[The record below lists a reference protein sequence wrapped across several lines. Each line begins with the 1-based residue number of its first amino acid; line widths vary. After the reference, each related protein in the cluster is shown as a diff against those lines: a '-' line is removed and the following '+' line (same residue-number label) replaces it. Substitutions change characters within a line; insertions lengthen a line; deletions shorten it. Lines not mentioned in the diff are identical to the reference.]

1 MTAKQI
7 VDTHNQSCRRPQTD
21 GKTDPVDMPNSTSA
35 VVRTQ
40 TWLKATAVYRE
51 PRVIA
56 ILLLG
61 FSSGMPLALTAGTL
75 AIWMA
80 EVGVDLTTIG
90 LFAVVAT
97 PYSLKFLWAPII
109 DRMPLPWLTRR
120 LGRRRAW
127 LLLTQIGLIA
137 AIFLLGESDPIAKPV
152 MTALAALL
160 VAFASASQDIV
171 VDAFRIES
179 LDERQLGAGAAMY
192 VFGYRLAMLVSG
204 AGALWAATHVSWAET
219 YALMAAL
226 ILVGV
231 VTTLAC
237 REPEKRSDERSAA
250 LEAWG
255 ATHLHRE
262 DRLSHGDATARQT
275 ALAIA
280 GIVAIVLTVLRRRFY
295 RSAEWIYDAVVCP
308 FAEFMTRR
316 GWVVILLFVVFFKFG
331 DTLAG
336 AMTNPFLVKIGFTK
350 IEIAEIAKVFGFGA
364 TMAGLFL
371 GGALINGAG
380 IVRSLWVTGILQ
392 LVSNLMFAVQAAAGA
407 NLSLLA
413 LTIGFENLASGMG
426 TAAFIAYLSSL
437 CNISYTATQY
447 ALLTSFMAVARTWL
461 SAPSG
466 WLVEHVDW
474 ASAAYSVVGSL
485 PGSIAEQI
493 NWIGFFLLT
502 TVAALPG
509 LALLAWVTS
518 RTKSAVATASAE

>member
-1 MTAKQI
+1 
-7 VDTHNQSCRRPQTD
+7 
-21 GKTDPVDMPNSTSA
+21 MPNSTSA
-35 VVRTQ
+35 VVRTRS
-40 TWLKATAVYRE
+40 WLKATAVYRE

-61 FSSGMPLALTAGTL
+61 FSSGVPLALTAGTL

-97 PYSLKFLWAPII
+97 PYSLKFLWAPIV

-120 LGRRRAW
+120 LGRRRSW
-127 LLLTQIGLIA
+127 LLLTQVGLIG
-137 AIFLLGESDPIAKPV
+137 AIFILGGSDPVAAPF
-152 MTALAALL
+152 MTAFAALL

-179 LDERQLGAGAAMY
+179 LGEEQLGAGAAMY

-204 AGALWAATHVSWAET
+204 AGALFAASHVSWAET
-219 YALMAAL
+219 YTLMAAL

-231 VTTLAC
+231 VTTLVS
-237 REPEKRSDERSAA
+237 REPVRR
-250 LEAWG
+250 LEA
-255 ATHLHRE
+255 
-262 DRLSHGDATARQT
+262 SATAAVGLGRRT
-275 ALAIA
+275 LDRM
-280 GIVAIVLTVLRRRFY
+280 GID
-295 RSAEWIYDAVVCP
+295 SARMRAATDWVVDAVINP

-316 GWVVILLFVVFFKFG
+316 GWIVILLFVVFFKFG

-336 AMTNPFLVKIGFTK
+336 AMTNPFLVKIGFSK

-407 NLSLLA
+407 NLSMLA
-413 LTIGFENLASGMG
+413 FTIGFENLASGMG

-474 ASAAYSVVGSL
+474 ASAAHGLVGTLSGSV
-485 PGSIAEQI
+485 AEQI

-518 RTKSAVATASAE
+518 RTKVATATVSAE

>member
-1 MTAKQI
+1 
-7 VDTHNQSCRRPQTD
+7 
-21 GKTDPVDMPNSTSA
+21 MPNSTSA
-35 VVRTQ
+35 LVRTRA
-40 TWLKATAVYRE
+40 WLKATAVYRE

-61 FSSGMPLALTAGTL
+61 FSSGVPLALTAGTL
-75 AIWMA
+75 AIWMT

-97 PYSLKFLWAPII
+97 PYSLKFLWAPLI
-109 DRMPLPWLTRR
+109 DRVPIPWLTRR
-120 LGRRRAW
+120 LGRRRGW
-127 LLLTQIGLIA
+127 LLLTQFALIGS
-137 AIFLLGESDPIAKPV
+137 IFWLGGSDPGAAPF
-152 MTALAALL
+152 MTALAALV

-179 LDERQLGAGAAMY
+179 LDEEQLGAGAAMY
-192 VFGYRLAMLVSG
+192 VFGYRVAMLVSG
-204 AGALWAATHVSWAET
+204 AGALWAASHMSWAAT
-219 YALMAAL
+219 YTVMAAL

-231 VTTLAC
+231 LTTLMS
-237 REPEKRSDERSAA
+237 REPSHETRAFSSTVAA
-250 LEAWG
+250 LGDRA
-255 ATHLHRE
+255 L
-262 DRLSHGDATARQT
+262 DRL
-275 ALAIA
+275 
-280 GIVAIVLTVLRRRFY
+280 GIMSRGMHQAAAWIV
-295 RSAEWIYDAVVCP
+295 DAVINP
-308 FAEFMTRR
+308 FAEFMSRR

-350 IEIAEIAKVFGFGA
+350 TEIAEIAKVFGFGA

-380 IVRSLWVTGILQ
+380 IIRSLWITGILQ

-407 NLSLLA
+407 NLPLLA
-413 LTIGFENLASGMG
+413 VTIGFENLASGMG

-466 WLVEHVDW
+466 WLVENVDW
-474 ASAAYSVVGSL
+474 AAAAHVLVGTLTGSL
-485 PGSIAEQI
+485 AEQV

-518 RTKSAVATASAE
+518 RTRAVVAPVSAE

>member
-1 MTAKQI
+1 
-7 VDTHNQSCRRPQTD
+7 
-21 GKTDPVDMPNSTSA
+21 MPNSTSA

-61 FSSGMPLALTAGTL
+61 FSSGLPLALTAGTL
-75 AIWMA
+75 AIWMT

-97 PYSLKFLWAPII
+97 PYSLKFLWAPIV

-120 LGRRRAW
+120 LGRRRGW
-127 LLLTQIGLIA
+127 LLFTQFALIG
-137 AIFLLGESDPIAKPV
+137 AIFMLGGGDPVAAPV
-152 MTALAALL
+152 TTALAALL

-179 LDERQLGAGAAMY
+179 LDEEQLGAGAAMY
-192 VFGYRLAMLVSG
+192 VFGYRVAMLVSG
-204 AGALWAATHVSWAET
+204 AGSLWAATHVSWASVYT
-219 YALMAAL
+219 LMAAL
-226 ILVGV
+226 VLVGV
-231 VTTLAC
+231 LTTLMS
-237 REPEKRSDERSAA
+237 REPSRRAE
-250 LEAWG
+250 
-255 ATHLHRE
+255 TV
-262 DRLSHGDATARQT
+262 ATAAN
-275 ALAIA
+275 ALGHRALDLA
-280 GIVAIVLTVLRRRFY
+280 GVASGRLR
-295 RSAEWIYDAVVCP
+295 AAADWVVDAVINP

-350 IEIAEIAKVFGFGA
+350 TEIAEIAKVFGFGA

-380 IVRSLWVTGILQ
+380 IIRSLWVTGVLQ

-407 NLSLLA
+407 SLPLLA
-413 LTIGFENLASGMG
+413 FTIGFENLASGMG

-474 ASAAYSVVGSL
+474 ASAAHGLVGTLSGSV
-485 PGSIAEQI
+485 AEQI

-518 RTKSAVATASAE
+518 RTKAATAVASAE

>member
-1 MTAKQI
+1 MRA
-7 VDTHNQSCRRPQTD
+7 
-21 GKTDPVDMPNSTSA
+21 STG
-35 VVRTQ
+35 VVSRARS
-40 TWLKATAVYRE
+40 WLHATAVYRE

-61 FSSGMPLALTAGTL
+61 FSSGVPLALTAGTL
-75 AIWMA
+75 AIWMT
-80 EVGVDLTTIG
+80 EVGVDLTTVG
-90 LFAVVAT
+90 VFAVVAT
-97 PYSLKFLWAPII
+97 PYSLKFFWAPVI
-109 DRMPLPWLTRR
+109 DRVPLFWLTRR
-120 LGRRRAW
+120 MGRRRSW
-127 LLLTQIGLIA
+127 LLFTQLGLIGS
-137 AIFLLGESDPIAKPV
+137 IFVLGGGDPVTAPFT
-152 MTALAALL
+152 TALAALG
-160 VAFASASQDIV
+160 VAFASASQDVV

-179 LDERQLGAGAAMY
+179 LEERQLGAGAAMY
-192 VFGYRLAMLVSG
+192 VFGYRFAMLVSG
-204 AGALWAATHVSWAET
+204 AGAIAASSYFSWAIT
-219 YALMAAL
+219 YASMAAL

-231 VTTLAC
+231 LTTLLS
-237 REPEKRSDERSAA
+237 REPTIGEDARAAA
-250 LEAWG
+250 LEALG
-255 ATHLHRE
+255 SAYFQRPR
-262 DRLSHGDATARQT
+262 RLDHEEAKVIG
-275 ALAIA
+275 A
-280 GIVAIVLTVLRRRFY
+280 GIVIFAVAALILTKFRERFY
-295 RSAEWIYDAVVCP
+295 KSAEWVYDAAICP

-336 AMTNPFLVKIGFTK
+336 AMTNPFLIKIGFTK

-371 GGALINGAG
+371 GGALISGAG
-380 IVRSLWVTGILQ
+380 IIRSLWVTAILQ

-437 CNISYTATQY
+437 CNIRYTATQF

-474 ASAAYSVVGSL
+474 AAAAHVLVGTLS
-485 PGSIAEQI
+485 GSIAEQI

-518 RTKSAVATASAE
+518 LTKDVVNKETATDPAQ